1 MKKILHV
8 IAILTIL
15 LLLMFSINSYAAT
28 PLNSVT
34 VDTDKTVVNPG
45 TEVKVKINFG
55 QDLGSYTFD
64 VAYDNKLFE
73 YVSAEGGTPND
84 NGTRVRVVFFDSSGG
99 TNPRQDMTVT
109 FKAKADITTSN
120 PTDFS
125 VTAEGLANNDASVT
139 YDDITTPI
147 KKSVTVEPKY
157 VDYTFKLQYSGDI
170 IKKTEKDMTLS
181 YSSPMG
187 RYYDHV
193 RLVAEATTPNG
204 ASVQLLG
211 QDESQVEHDVIKDG
225 WGDASG
231 DKIGGKNVSQ
241 TLKLKGI
248 FSDAG
253 KYTVKFKLIDLD
265 NSNSVITE
273 KQYQFNVLE
282 KETSGS
288 TNTETNKPENVT
300 KPETNKNETTN
311 KENNKTQTNNE
322 KMPTKLPK
330 TGYNIYVPVLLILFA
345 LITTFIYINRQK

>member
-1 MKKILHV
+1 MKKVLHV
-8 IAILTIL
+8 ITIFTAL

-28 PLNSVT
+28 PLNSVK

-45 TEVKVKINFG
+45 TNVKVKINFG

-73 YVSAEGGTPND
+73 YVSAEGGTAND

-99 TNPRQDMTVT
+99 TSPRQDMTVT
-109 FKAKADITTSN
+109 FRAKADITTSN

-125 VTAEGLANNDASVT
+125 VTAEGLANNDASVN
-139 YDDITTPI
+139 YDDITIPI

-170 IKKTEKDMTLS
+170 IEKKEKDMTLS

-211 QDESQVEHDVIKDG
+211 KDESQVEHDVIKDG
-225 WGDASG
+225 WGEASG

-241 TLKLKGI
+241 TLKLRGL
-248 FSDAG
+248 FSNAG

-265 NSNSVITE
+265 NSNSVIAE

-282 KETSGS
+282 KTTTGS
-288 TNTETNKPENVT
+288 NNNQTNKPENT
-300 KPETNKNETTN
+300 NQNQTSNKNQDKIDNKVET
-311 KENNKTQTNNE
+311 NNKT
-322 KMPTKLPK
+322 MPTKLPK
-330 TGYNIYVPVLLILFA
+330 TGYNIYLPALLILFA
-345 LITTFIYINRQK
+345 VITTFIYYNRRK